1 MIILDYSQIA
11 LSNIL
16 PFQNDIKR
24 QSPEEIKNLI
34 RHTTLS
40 TIKSYKKK
48 YGKEY
53 GEIVI
58 ACDGRNYWRKS
69 IFPHYKAHRKANRDK
84 SDLDWG
90 FIFDTLGEL
99 RTDLINEFPYKVLLI
114 DTAEADDIIAVLT
127 EYTQEHL
134 LVENGLFPEPQ
145 KVLIV
150 SSDKDF
156 IQLQRNKNVRQWS
169 PMQRKFVEGSQKDI
183 QEYTIQHIVKGDSG
197 DGIPNILS
205 KDDVFVSG
213 DRQKPFSAKRLP
225 EFFEKGIEACKNDE
239 EKRNYQRNQQLVNF
253 DYIPE
258 DLSKTIISSYENTK
272 PNGDKNSVMNY
283 LIKNQCR
290 LLLDEIEDF

>member
-16 PFQNDIKR
+16 PFQKDIKN
-24 QSPEEIKNLI
+24 QTPEEIKNLI
-34 RHTTLS
+34 RHTTLA

-48 YGKEY
+48 YKEY
-53 GEIVI
+53 GEVVI

-84 SDLDWG
+84 SDLDWAL
-90 FIFDTLGEL
+90 IFDTLAEL

-114 DTAEADDIIAVLT
+114 DTAEADDIIAILT
-127 EYTQEHL
+127 EYTQENL
-134 LVENGLFPEPQ
+134 LVEQGLFSEPQ

-169 PMQRKFVEGSQKDI
+169 PMQRKFVEGSQKEI

-205 KDDVFVSG
+205 RDDVFVSG

-239 EKRNYQRNQQLVNF
+239 ERRNYQRNQQLVNF
-253 DYIPE
+253 DFIPE
-258 DLSKTIISSYENTK
+258 ELAKTIIDIYEKTV
-272 PNGDKNSVMNY
+272 PLGDKNSVMNY

>member
-34 RHTTLS
+34 RHTTLA

-53 GEIVI
+53 GEVVI

-69 IFPHYKAHRKANRDK
+69 IFPHYKAHRKANREK
-84 SDLDWG
+84 SPLDWG
-90 FIFDTLGEL
+90 LIFDTLAEL
-99 RTDLINEFPYKVLLI
+99 RTDLLNHFPYKLLLI

-127 EYTQEHL
+127 EYTQENL

-253 DYIPE
+253 DFIPE
-258 DLSKTIISSYENTK
+258 DLSKNIISIYQNTK
-272 PNGDKNSVMNY
+272 PLGDKNSVMEY

>member
-34 RHTTLS
+34 RHTTIS

-48 YGKEY
+48 YSKEY
-53 GEIVI
+53 GEVVI
-58 ACDGRNYWRKS
+58 ACDGRNYWRKA
-69 IFPHYKAHRKANRDK
+69 IFPHYKASRKASREK

-90 FIFDTLGEL
+90 LIFDTLAEL
-99 RTDLINEFPYKVLLI
+99 RTDLIENFPYKVLLI

-127 EYTQEHL
+127 DYTQENL
-134 LVENGLFPEPQ
+134 LVQEGLFSEPQ

-169 PMQRKFVEGSQKDI
+169 PMQRKFVEGSQKEI

-213 DRQKPFSAKRLP
+213 ERQKPFSAKRLP

-253 DYIPE
+253 DYIPQE
-258 DLSKTIISSYENTK
+258 LAKTIISSYEDTK
-272 PNGDKNSVMNY
+272 PKGDKNSVMNY
-283 LIKNQCR
+283 LIKHQCR
-290 LLLDEIEDF
+290 LLLDEIEEF

>member
-24 QSPEEIKNLI
+24 QSPDEIRNLI

-48 YGKEY
+48 YGREY
-53 GEIVI
+53 GEVVI
-58 ACDGRNYWRKS
+58 ACDGPNYWRKS
-69 IFPHYKAHRKANRDK
+69 IFPHYKAGRKKSRDA
-84 SDLDWG
+84 SDLDWK
-90 FIFDTLGEL
+90 FIFETLAEL
-99 RTDLINEFPYKVLLI
+99 RQDLIDHFPYKVVI
-114 DTAEADDIIAVLT
+114 VETAEADDIIATLVNWSQTNMLT
-127 EYTQEHL
+127 EGG
-134 LVENGLFPEPQ
+134 VFPEPQ
-145 KVLIV
+145 KILIV

-169 PMQRKFVEGSQKDI
+169 PIQRKFVEGSQKEI

-253 DYIPE
+253 DFIPE
-258 DLSKTIISSYENTK
+258 QLYKMIIYNYENTK
-272 PNGDKNSVMNY
+272 PKGDKNSVMNY
-283 LIKNQCR
+283 LIKYQCR
-290 LLLDEIEDF
+290 LLLDEIEEF

>member
-16 PFQNDIKR
+16 PFQKDIKN
-24 QSPEEIKNLI
+24 QTPEEIKNLI

-48 YGKEY
+48 YKEY
-53 GEIVI
+53 GEVVI
-58 ACDGRNYWRKS
+58 ACDGPSYWRKTV
-69 IFPHYKAHRKANRDK
+69 FPHYKAHRKANRDK
-84 SDLDWG
+84 SDLDWK
-90 FIFDTLGEL
+90 FIFETLSEL
-99 RTDLINEFPYKVLLI
+99 RQDLIDHFPYKVLI
-114 DTAEADDIIAVLT
+114 NEGAEADDIIAVLT
-127 EYTQEHL
+127 EFTQEHL
-134 LVENGLFPEPQ
+134 LHQNGLFPEPQ

-169 PMQRKFVEGSQKDI
+169 PMQRKFVEGSQKEV

-205 KDDVFVSG
+205 RDDVFVSG

-225 EFFEKGIEACKNDE
+225 DFFEKGIEACKNDE

-253 DYIPE
+253 DFIPE
-258 DLSKTIISSYENTK
+258 PLAKIIIYTYENTK
-272 PNGDKNSVMNY
+272 PKGDKNSIMEY

>member
-34 RHTTLS
+34 RYTTLS
-40 TIKSYKKK
+40 TIKSYKKR
-48 YGKEY
+48 YGNDY
-53 GEIVI
+53 GEVVI

-90 FIFDTLGEL
+90 FIFDTLAEL
-99 RTDLINEFPYKVLLI
+99 RTDLLHYFPYKVI
-114 DTAEADDIIAVLT
+114 IVDTAEADDIIAVLT
-127 EYTQEHL
+127 EYTQENQL
-134 LVENGLFPEPQ
+134 IQEGLFASPQ

-169 PMQRKFVEGSQKDI
+169 PMQRKFVEASQKEI
-183 QEYTIQHIVKGDSG
+183 QEYTITHIVKGDSG

-225 EFFEKGIEACKNDE
+225 EFYEKGIDACKTDE
-239 EKRNYQRNQQLVNF
+239 ERRNYQRNQTLVNF
-253 DYIPE
+253 DSIPE
-258 DLSKTIISSYENTK
+258 ELASSIVNIYENAK
-272 PNGDKNSVMNY
+272 PLGDKNSVMEY
-283 LIKNQCR
+283 LIKHQCR
-290 LLLDEIEDF
+290 LLLNEIEDF

>member
-1 MIILDYSQIA
+1 MIIIDYSQIA

-40 TIKSYKKK
+40 TIKSYKKR
-48 YGKEY
+48 YSKEY
-53 GEIVI
+53 GELII
-58 ACDGRNYWRKS
+58 ACDGPNYWRRS
-69 IFPHYKAHRKANRDK
+69 IFPHYKAMRKVNREK

-90 FIFDTLGEL
+90 LIFETLSEL
-99 RTDLINEFPYKVLLI
+99 RQDLIDYFPYKVI
-114 DTAEADDIIAVLT
+114 HVDTAEADDIIAA
-127 EYTQEHL
+127 
-134 LVENGLFPEPQ
+134 LVKHSQFIGNSNNALFAEPE

-156 IQLQRNKNVRQWS
+156 IQLQKYNNVRQWS
-169 PMQRKFVEGSQKDI
+169 PMQKKFVQGSQKEVI
-183 QEYTIQHIVKGDSG
+183 EYTVEHIVKGDSG

-205 KDDVFVSG
+205 KDDTFVSG
-213 DRQKPFSAKRLP
+213 ERQKPFSSKRLP
-225 EFFEKGIEACKNDE
+225 EFYEKGIEACKTDD
-239 EKRNYQRNQQLVNF
+239 EKRNYQRNQALVNF
-253 DYIPE
+253 EFIPE
-258 DLSKTIISSYENTK
+258 TLTESIISSYTNVTPK
-272 PNGDKNSVMNY
+272 GDKNSVMNY

>member
-48 YGKEY
+48 YKEY
-53 GEIVI
+53 GEVVI

-84 SDLDWG
+84 SPLDWA
-90 FIFDTLGEL
+90 FIFDTLAEL

-127 EYTQEHL
+127 EYTQENL
-134 LVENGLFPEPQ
+134 LIQEGLFSEPQ

-183 QEYTIQHIVKGDSG
+183 QEYTITHIVKGDSG

-253 DYIPE
+253 DFIPE
-258 DLSKTIISSYENTK
+258 ELAKTIISSYENTK

>member
-16 PFQNDIKR
+16 PFQKDIKN
-24 QSPEEIKNLI
+24 QTPEEIKNLI
-34 RHTTLS
+34 RHTTLA

-48 YGKEY
+48 YKEY
-53 GEIVI
+53 GEVII
-58 ACDGRNYWRKS
+58 ACDGPNYWRKS
-69 IFPHYKAHRKANRDK
+69 IFPYYKAMRKANRDK
-84 SDLDWG
+84 SDLDWK
-90 FIFDTLGEL
+90 FIFDTLAEL
-99 RTDLINEFPYKVLLI
+99 RQDLIDHFPYKVLVI

-127 EYTQEHL
+127 EYTQENL
-134 LVENGLFPEPQ
+134 LVQEGLFAEPQ
-145 KVLIV
+145 KVMIV

-169 PMQRKFVEGSQKDI
+169 PMQRKFVEGSAREI

-225 EFFEKGIEACKNDE
+225 DFFASGIEACKNDE
-239 EKRNYQRNQQLVNF
+239 ERRNYQRNQQLVNF

-258 DLSKTIISSYENTK
+258 ALCKNIIDTYMNVK
-272 PNGDKNSVMNY
+272 PKGDKNSVMEY

-290 LLLDEIEDF
+290 LLLDEIEEF

>member
-1 MIILDYSQIA
+1 VIILDYSQIA

-16 PFQNDIKR
+16 PFQSDIKR

-53 GEIVI
+53 GEMII
-58 ACDGRNYWRKS
+58 ACDGRNYWRKTV
-69 IFPHYKAHRKANRDK
+69 FPHYKASRKASREK

-90 FIFDTLGEL
+90 LIFETLAEL
-99 RTDLINEFPYKVLLI
+99 RTDLIENFPYKVI
-114 DTAEADDIIAVLT
+114 INEGAEADDIIAVLT
-127 EYTQEHL
+127 EFTQTHL
-134 LVENGLFPEPQ
+134 LTEGGLFPEPQ

-156 IQLQRNKNVRQWS
+156 IQLQKNQNVRQWS
-169 PMQRKFVEGSQKDI
+169 PMQKKFVQGSYKEV
-183 QEYTIQHIVKGDSG
+183 QEYTIEHIVKGDSG

-213 DRQKPFSAKRLP
+213 DRQKPFSSKRLP
-225 EFFEKGIEACKNDE
+225 EFYEKGIEACKNDE
-239 EKRNYQRNQQLVNF
+239 ERRNYQRNQTLVNF

-258 DLSKTIISSYENTK
+258 ELSKMIIYNYENTK
-272 PNGDKNSVMNY
+272 PKGDKNSVMNY

>member
-16 PFQNDIKR
+16 PFQKDIKN
-24 QSPEEIKNLI
+24 QTPEEIKNLI

-40 TIKSYKKK
+40 TIQSYKKK
-48 YGKEY
+48 YKEY
-53 GEIVI
+53 GEVVI

-84 SDLDWG
+84 SDLDWAL
-90 FIFDTLGEL
+90 IFDTLAEL

-127 EYTQEHL
+127 EYTQENL
-134 LVENGLFPEPQ
+134 LVEQGLFFEPQ

-205 KDDVFVSG
+205 RDDVFVSG

-225 EFFEKGIEACKNDE
+225 EFFENGIEACKNDE

-253 DYIPE
+253 DFIPE
-258 DLSKTIISSYENTK
+258 ELAKTIISSYKDTK

-283 LIKNQCR
+283 LIKNKCR
-290 LLLDEIEDF
+290 LLLDSIEDF

>member
-40 TIKSYKKK
+40 TIKSYKKR
-48 YGKEY
+48 YGAEY
-53 GEIVI
+53 GEVVI

-90 FIFDTLGEL
+90 FIFDTLAEL
-99 RTDLINEFPYKVLLI
+99 RDDLIKHFPYKVLLV
-114 DTAEADDIIAVLT
+114 DTAEADDIIAILT
-127 EYTQEHL
+127 EYTQENQL
-134 LVENGLFPEPQ
+134 IQEGLFASPQ

-156 IQLQRNKNVRQWS
+156 IQLQKNKNVRQWS
-169 PMQRKFVEGSQKDI
+169 PMQRKFVEASQKEI
-183 QEYTIQHIVKGDSG
+183 QEYTITHIVKGDSG

-225 EFFEKGIEACKNDE
+225 EFYEKGIDACKNDE
-239 EKRNYQRNQQLVNF
+239 ERRNYQRNQTLVNF
-253 DYIPE
+253 DSIPME
-258 DLSKTIISSYENTK
+258 LAQNIVNTYESTK
-272 PNGDKNSVMNY
+272 PNGDKNSIMNY
-283 LIKNQCR
+283 LIANQCR
-290 LLLDEIEDF
+290 LLLNEIEDF

>member
-24 QSPEEIKNLI
+24 QSPEEIKNLT

-53 GEIVI
+53 GDIVI
-58 ACDGRNYWRKS
+58 ACDGRNYWRKG

-90 FIFDTLGEL
+90 FIFDTLAEL
-99 RTDLINEFPYKVLLI
+99 REELINYFPYKVLI
-114 DTAEADDIIAVLT
+114 NEGAEADDIIATLVDFS
-127 EYTQEHL
+127 QEHEL
-134 LVENGLFPEPQ
+134 IQEGLFYSPQ

-183 QEYTIQHIVKGDSG
+183 QEYTITHIVKGDSG

-253 DYIPE
+253 DFIPE
-258 DLSKTIISSYENTK
+258 ELAKMIIYTYENTK
-272 PNGDKNSVMNY
+272 PKGDKNSVMEY
-283 LIKNQCR
+283 LIKNKCR
-290 LLLDEIEDF
+290 LLLDEIEEF

>member
-40 TIKSYKKK
+40 TIKSYKKR
-48 YGKEY
+48 YGNEY
-53 GEIVI
+53 GEVVI

-99 RTDLINEFPYKVLLI
+99 RDDLIKYFPYKVLLV
-114 DTAEADDIIAVLT
+114 DTAEADDIIAILT
-127 EYTQEHL
+127 EYTQENQL
-134 LVENGLFPEPQ
+134 IQEGLFASPQ

-156 IQLQRNKNVRQWS
+156 IQLQKNKNVRQWS
-169 PMQRKFVEGSQKDI
+169 PMQRKFVEASQKEI
-183 QEYTIQHIVKGDSG
+183 QEYTITHIVKGDSG

-225 EFFEKGIEACKNDE
+225 EFYEKGIDACKNDE
-239 EKRNYQRNQQLVNF
+239 ERRNYQRNQTLVNF
-253 DYIPE
+253 DSIPME
-258 DLSKTIISSYENTK
+258 LAQNIVNNYENTK
-272 PNGDKNSVMNY
+272 PNGDKNSIMNY
-283 LIKNQCR
+283 LIANQCR
-290 LLLDEIEDF
+290 LLLNEIEDF

>member
-40 TIKSYKKK
+40 TIKSYKKR
-48 YGKEY
+48 YGNEY
-53 GEIVI
+53 GEVVI

-99 RTDLINEFPYKVLLI
+99 RDDLIKYFPYKVLLV
-114 DTAEADDIIAVLT
+114 DTAEADDIIAILT
-127 EYTQEHL
+127 EYTQENQL
-134 LVENGLFPEPQ
+134 IQEGLFASPQ

-156 IQLQRNKNVRQWS
+156 IQLQKNKNVRQWS
-169 PMQRKFVEGSQKDI
+169 PMQRKFVEASQKEI
-183 QEYTIQHIVKGDSG
+183 QEYTITHVVKGDSG

-225 EFFEKGIEACKNDE
+225 DFYEKGIDACKNDE
-239 EKRNYQRNQQLVNF
+239 ERRNYQRNQTLVNF

-258 DLSKTIISSYENTK
+258 HLAQDIVHSYENTT
-272 PNGDKNSVMNY
+272 PNGDKNSIMNY
-283 LIKNQCR
+283 LIANQCR
-290 LLLDEIEDF
+290 LLLNEIEDF

>member
-40 TIKSYKKK
+40 TIKMYKKK

-53 GEIVI
+53 GEMVI
-58 ACDGRNYWRKS
+58 ACDGKTYWRKE
-69 IFPHYKAHRKANRDK
+69 IFPYYKAMRKVNREK

-90 FIFDTLGEL
+90 LIFDTLAEL
-99 RTDLINEFPYKVLLI
+99 RQDLIDHFPYKVLHI
-114 DTAEADDIIAVLT
+114 DKAEADDIIACLSNWSQTNNLV
-127 EYTQEHL
+127 QE
-134 LVENGLFPEPQ
+134 GLFSSPQ

-156 IQLQRNKNVRQWS
+156 IQLQKNDNVRQWS
-169 PMQRKFVEGSQKDI
+169 PIQKKFVTASKKDV
-183 QEYTIQHIVKGDSG
+183 QEYTITHIVKGDTG

-205 KDDVFVSG
+205 KDDTFVTG
-213 DRQKPFSAKRLP
+213 ERQKPFSAKRLP
-225 EFFEKGIEACKNDE
+225 EFFEKGIDACRNDE

-253 DYIPE
+253 DFIPE
-258 DLSKTIISSYENTK
+258 SLYQGIISSYENTK
-272 PNGDKNSVMNY
+272 PNGDKNSIMNY
-283 LIKNQCR
+283 LIKHQCR
-290 LLLDEIEDF
+290 LLLDELEEF

>member
-53 GEIVI
+53 GEMII
-58 ACDGRNYWRKS
+58 ACDGRNYWRRGV
-69 IFPHYKAHRKANRDK
+69 FPHYKASRKASREK

-90 FIFDTLGEL
+90 LIFDTLAEL
-99 RTDLINEFPYKVLLI
+99 RTDLIENFPYKVI
-114 DTAEADDIIAVLT
+114 INEGAEADDIIAVLT
-127 EYTQEHL
+127 EFTQENL
-134 LVENGLFPEPQ
+134 LTEGGLFPEPQ

-169 PMQRKFVEGSQKDI
+169 PMQKKFVEGSQKQV
-183 QEYTIQHIVKGDSG
+183 QEYTIEHIVKGDSG

-213 DRQKPFSAKRLP
+213 DRQKPFSSKRLP
-225 EFFEKGIEACKNDE
+225 EFYEKGIEACKNDE
-239 EKRNYQRNQQLVNF
+239 ERRNYQRNQTLVNF

-258 DLSKTIISSYENTK
+258 ELSKIIIYNYENTK
-272 PNGDKNSVMNY
+272 PKGDKNSVMNY
-283 LIKNQCR
+283 LIKNKCR
-290 LLLDEIEDF
+290 LLLDELEDF

>member
-53 GEIVI
+53 GEVVI

-69 IFPHYKAHRKANRDK
+69 VFPHYKAHRKANRDK

-90 FIFDTLGEL
+90 FIFDTLAEL

-127 EYTQEHL
+127 EHTQEHL

-183 QEYTIQHIVKGDSG
+183 QEYTITHIVKGDSG

-258 DLSKTIISSYENTK
+258 DLAKTIISSYENTK

>member
-48 YGKEY
+48 YKEY
-53 GEIVI
+53 GEVVI
-58 ACDGRNYWRKS
+58 ACDGPNYWRKS
-69 IFPHYKAHRKANRDK
+69 IFPYYKAMRKANRDK
-84 SDLDWG
+84 SDLDWK
-90 FIFDTLGEL
+90 FIFDTLAEL
-99 RTDLINEFPYKVLLI
+99 RTDLIESFPYKVLLI

-127 EYTQEHL
+127 EYTQENL
-134 LVENGLFPEPQ
+134 LVQEGLFAEPQ
-145 KVLIV
+145 KVMIV

-169 PMQRKFVEGSQKDI
+169 PMQRKFVEGSAREI

-225 EFFEKGIEACKNDE
+225 DFFASGIEACKNDE
-239 EKRNYQRNQQLVNF
+239 ERRNYQRNQQLVNF

-258 DLSKTIISSYENTK
+258 ALCKNIIDTYMNVK
-272 PNGDKNSVMNY
+272 PKGDKNSVMEY

-290 LLLDEIEDF
+290 LLLDEIEEF